1 MHGHILAD
9 RGVVRWRLRPYDA
22 LMPMPRRL
30 LAGPIVLGALLALA
44 PAAPAAPA
52 KAKKP
57 SIKISGLSVNQ
68 VFSTPGTKIPYPDS
82 QNRCY
87 RMGGPS
93 GAPPS
98 VTVYGFVKAVKI
110 PANAP
115 TTVVF
120 TTPWTAQFG
129 AAIGTTTGNFSKVLY
144 HSKGRQQAAIYG
156 GPQGPNDFYSYSMA
170 PSGGATSYYL
180 TGKYKLDVTTT
191 VNGKALHAS
200 ATITLA
206 CQ

>member
-1 MHGHILAD
+1 MPTP
-9 RGVVRWRLRPYDA
+9 RLP
-22 LMPMPRRL
+22 
-30 LAGPIVLGALLALA
+30 LAGLITLSALLALA
-44 PAAPAAPA
+44 PAAPAARA
-52 KAKKP
+52 KAQKP
-57 SIKISGLSVNQ
+57 SVKISGLSVNQ
-68 VFSTPGTKIPYPDS
+68 VFSPPGTKIPYPDS

-98 VTVYGFVKAVKI
+98 VTVYGFVKGVKI
-110 PANAP
+110 PASAP

-129 AAIGTTTGNFSKVLY
+129 AQIGTTTGNWSKVLY
-144 HSKGRQQAAIYG
+144 HTKGRQQAAIYG

-170 PSGGATSYYL
+170 PTGGATSYYL
-180 TGKYKLDVTTT
+180 TGQYKLDVTTT

-206 CQ
+206 CG

>member
-1 MHGHILAD
+1 MPTPRLA
-9 RGVVRWRLRPYDA
+9 
-22 LMPMPRRL
+22 
-30 LAGPIVLGALLALA
+30 LAGPLAACALFALA
-44 PAAPAAPA
+44 PAASAAKP
-52 KAKKP
+52 KPKKP
-57 SIKISGLSVNQ
+57 SIRISGLSVNQ
-68 VFSTPGTKIPYPDS
+68 VFSKPGTKIPYPDS

-110 PANAP
+110 PATAP

-129 AAIGTTTGNFSKVLY
+129 AQTGTTTGNFSKVLY
-144 HSKGRQQAAIYG
+144 HTKGRQQAAIFG

-170 PSGGATSYYL
+170 PTGGATSYYL
-180 TGKYKLDVTTT
+180 TGQYKLDVTTT
-191 VNGKALHAS
+191 VQGKTLRAS

-206 CQ
+206 CG